1 MEIKRVSIPAIKL
14 EDDCRLPKKI
24 HYYTHDAFNV
34 SILNS
39 TVNRYGDREWKIAFD
54 TKIETATGSMFAN
67 ALLMNKLIKILP
79 IDIKETFTYVESPR
93 DVAEVLSDVLGR
105 IDDDSVVSVFIHK
118 DFFKIMKELEV
129 DDISKFLSN
138 YVSKEI
144 SETIRKD
151 WSRAEIRNKL
161 KDVFLELSTLMD
173 VKCQAYLNSKYM
185 SPITTYLLL
194 DYLLTPFKSG
204 STSNNIKFFREMILA
219 LSRDM
224 FYQTKIENV
233 LGMLN
238 YNKSNLGPLSWMVID
253 VLEKDKM
260 NTNPIYAIE
269 KLAHLGISNLW
280 LTEKIGK
287 LLYDKYE
294 DYDTFCECTYGEN
307 FDGLSNAQVSQ
318 TTGLYLTQNPKT
330 IASYSVPEDLKGNA
344 IDQIDITIQKDSLRT
359 MNYKK
364 IASRIDKLEEDAMD
378 IQNNEDKDSLLETA
392 KFIASDI
399 YDIQNQDENNYP
411 EMDRLLTKLQE
422 VITTINN
429 AILGE
434 PHDDLVP
441 ESEAKK
447 RNILERA
454 GHAIM
459 FIPTAII
466 DRFKSLPDYKQY
478 TDDEERE
485 MDPQRRGK
493 NRTNVFTRFFMGI
506 EEIVD
511 KCIPEI
517 TDTKIPLVRTQPTGR
532 WYNQHL
538 MNKMKRKERMNKRYV
553 ELRKASGY
561 NTNYESFVEG
571 FVHYGLM
578 PFSENDII
586 GAIGNTVGGV
596 VKGGQN
602 LIQAGKNAW
611 RWNAL
616 KKAFNEAEQA
626 IEYIRVRSGADD
638 HALRRLAMDHIKYW
652 EAAAERIEDEG
663 PETRELAK
671 NIKKELNRFRE
682 KYANKIKMTDYDDPY
697 SGYSR
702 YGEIFNVAFEN
713 YMNRLQEDFDPNRNY
728 EGEEMLNNKPY
739 KENFIDD
746 LFDGKKDKDYD
757 NEIKKISSQ
766 MHDANNK
773 DDMNKYYRLQSKR
786 SLLQV
791 REESKYYT
799 SANKMANKWK
809 KDTFYLAFFS
819 PHENI
824 SRVIKIYENSPLSH
838 VDIIYNGATL
848 HAMGTNG
855 LEELKLRGDHNLLV
869 YEISDKLDKKKAIEF
884 CEKTANAPFDM
895 TPFYKGLIGINDPSD
910 KYFCSKWVASLLDYA
925 YKGTLT
931 FKGKT
936 LKYYGFNH
944 FTPQDIFDMMMNT
957 PGLVVN
963 SSCKVFSNNKISSES
978 YMDKLQEDYDPD
990 KEYLDENGE
999 LPRNKVEQM
1008 TEFGDVEDS
1017 EEKEE
1022 TVEELEDTILK
1033 KLRDR
1038 GALHDDDDQSEDT
1051 PYGEAFGG
1059 GKSKPA
1065 KSDSEKM
1072 NRLLQKD
1079 KEISA
1084 KMEEAKANDDMNK
1097 YWKLQDEKWQNWSY
1111 LEDMKAIPMG
1121 RMRDITKAGQPY
1133 IVFHRGAT
1141 DFGKIIT
1148 WWTKSP
1154 FSHTDVVID
1163 NRAYSSFIDTL
1174 KVSVKLNPNASVVVY
1189 ELSNLVDK
1197 RKFKQ
1202 FLVEEGNKKYGLGEL
1217 IKSQVLGIPT
1227 KDKAKFQAYFC
1238 SQYITAALDYATDR
1252 KLRYKGKPLLKW
1264 GYDYFNPKFLF
1275 YMLMSADGLL
1285 KNKTTLK

>member
-24 HYYTHDAFNV
+24 NYYKHDAFNV
-34 SILNS
+34 SVLNS
-39 TVNRYGDREWKIAFD
+39 TVNQYGLREWKIAFD
-54 TKIETATGSMFAN
+54 TKIETTTGSVVTN
-67 ALLMNKLIKILP
+67 ATLMNKLVKILP
-79 IDIKETFTYVESPR
+79 LDIEETATYVETPK
-93 DVAEVLSDVLGR
+93 DVAEVLSDVLDQ
-105 IDDDSVVSVFIHK
+105 IDEDSIVSVFIHK

-138 YVSKEI
+138 YISKEI

-151 WSRAEIRNKL
+151 WSRAEIRSRL

-194 DYLLTPFKSG
+194 DYILTPFKSG
-204 STSNNIKFFREMILA
+204 SAGNNIKFFREMILA

-238 YNKSNLGPLSWMVID
+238 YNKSNLGPLSWMVMDI
-253 VLEKDKM
+253 LEKDKM

-269 KLAHLGISNLW
+269 KLAHIGVSNLW
-280 LTEKIGK
+280 LTEKIGR

-294 DYDTFCECTYGEN
+294 DYDSFTECTYGEN
-307 FDGLSNAQVSQ
+307 FDGMSNAQVSQ

-330 IASYSVPEDLKGNA
+330 IASYSVPEDLRGNA

-364 IASRIDKLEEDAMD
+364 ISSRIDKLEEDAMD
-378 IQNNEDKDSLLETA
+378 IQNYEDKDSLLETA

-399 YDIQNQDENNYP
+399 YDIQNQDEDNYP

-429 AILGE
+429 AVLGE

-441 ESEAKK
+441 ESEARK
-447 RNILERA
+447 RGI
-454 GHAIM
+454 GHAVM
-459 FIPTAII
+459 AIPTAII
-466 DRFKSLPDYKQY
+466 DRFNSLPDYKTY
-478 TDDEERE
+478 SGDEEDDL
-485 MDPQRRGK
+485 DPQRRGK
-493 NRTNVFTRFFMGI
+493 NRAGVFTKFFMGI

-511 KCIPEI
+511 KCIPEVYN
-517 TDTKIPLVRTQPTGR
+517 THLPLVGARPTGR
-532 WYNQHL
+532 MYNQHL
-538 MNKMKRKERMNKRYV
+538 MNKMKRKERMTKKYNER
-553 ELRKASGY
+553 RKARGY
-561 NTNYESFVEG
+561 RTNYESFVEG

-578 PFSENDII
+578 PFSEADII
-586 GAIGNTVGGV
+586 GAVGNAVGGV
-596 VKGGQN
+596 VKGGQD

-611 RWNAL
+611 RWNTL
-616 KKAFNEAEQA
+616 KKAFHEAEQA

-652 EAAAERIEDEG
+652 ESAAERIEDEG
-663 PETRELAK
+663 PESRELAK

-682 KYANKIKMTDYDDPY
+682 KYANKIKISDYEDPY

-702 YGEIFNVAFEN
+702 YGEIFNAAFE
-713 YMNRLQEDFDPNRNY
+713 
-728 EGEEMLNNKPY
+728 
-739 KENFIDD
+739 
-746 LFDGKKDKDYD
+746 
-757 NEIKKISSQ
+757 
-766 MHDANNK
+766 A
-773 DDMNKYYRLQSKR
+773 
-786 SLLQV
+786 
-791 REESKYYT
+791 
-799 SANKMANKWK
+799 
-809 KDTFYLAFFS
+809 
-819 PHENI
+819 
-824 SRVIKIYENSPLSH
+824 
-838 VDIIYNGATL
+838 
-848 HAMGTNG
+848 
-855 LEELKLRGDHNLLV
+855 
-869 YEISDKLDKKKAIEF
+869 
-884 CEKTANAPFDM
+884 
-895 TPFYKGLIGINDPSD
+895 
-910 KYFCSKWVASLLDYA
+910 
-925 YKGTLT
+925 
-931 FKGKT
+931 
-936 LKYYGFNH
+936 
-944 FTPQDIFDMMMNT
+944 
-957 PGLVVN
+957 
-963 SSCKVFSNNKISSES
+963 
-978 YMDKLQEDYDPD
+978 YMDKLKEDYDPD
-990 KEYLDENGE
+990 KEYTDENGE
-999 LPRNKVEQM
+999 LPREKVEQM
-1008 TEFGDVEDS
+1008 TEFGDSEDS
-1017 EEKEE
+1017 LEKEE
-1022 TVEELEDTILK
+1022 TVEELEDTILD

-1038 GALHDDDDQSEDT
+1038 GALNDEDKKEES
-1051 PYGEAFGG
+1051 PYGEVFGIG
-1059 GKSKPA
+1059 GSKSD

-1072 NRLLQKD
+1072 ADMIQKD
-1079 KEISA
+1079 KEINE
-1084 KMEEAKANDDMNK
+1084 KMAEAKANDDMDK

-1111 LEDMKAIPMG
+1111 MEDMKAIPMG
-1121 RMRDITKAGQPY
+1121 RMKDITKAGQPY

-1189 ELSNLVDK
+1189 ELSNIVDK

-1217 IKSQVLGIPT
+1217 IKAQVFGIPT

-1264 GYDYFNPKFLF
+1264 GYDYFNPKILF
-1275 YMLMSADGLL
+1275 YMLMSIDGLL

>member
-34 SILNS
+34 SVLNS
-39 TVNRYGDREWKIAFD
+39 TVNRLGDRVWKIAFD
-54 TKIETATGSMFAN
+54 TKIETATGSMFTN

-79 IDIKETFTYVESPR
+79 LDIKETATFVETPK
-93 DVAEVLSDVLGR
+93 DVAEVLADVLDQ
-105 IDDDSVVSVFIHK
+105 INEDSVVSVFIHK

-138 YVSKEI
+138 YISKEI

-151 WSRAEIRNKL
+151 WSRAEIRSRL

-233 LGMLN
+233 LGILN
-238 YNKSNLGPLSWMVID
+238 YNKSNLGPLSWMVMDI
-253 VLEKDKM
+253 LEKDKM

-280 LTEKIGK
+280 LTEKIGR

-294 DYDTFCECTYGEN
+294 DYETFCECTYGEN
-307 FDGLSNAQVSQ
+307 FDGLNNAQVSQ
-318 TTGLYLTQNPKT
+318 VTGLYLTQNPKT

-344 IDQIDITIQKDSLRT
+344 IDQIDLNIQKDSLRT
-359 MNYKK
+359 MNYRKV
-364 IASRIDKLEEDAMD
+364 ASRIDKLEEDATD
-378 IQNNEDKDSLLETA
+378 IQNNEDKESLLETA

-441 ESEAKK
+441 ESESKK
-447 RNILERA
+447 KKNILEKA
-454 GHAIM
+454 GHVVM

-466 DRFKSLPDYKQY
+466 DRFKSLPDYRTY
-478 TDDEERE
+478 NDEEERE
-485 MDPQRRGK
+485 IDPQRLGK
-493 NRTNVFTRFFMGI
+493 ERMGTFTKFFMGI

-517 TDTKIPLVRTQPTGR
+517 TDTKIPLVGARHTGR

-538 MNKMKRKERMNKRYV
+538 MNKMKRKERMTKKYV
-553 ELRKASGY
+553 ERRKASGY
-561 NTNYESFVEG
+561 NTNYESFVDG
-571 FVHYGLM
+571 FIHYGLM
-578 PFSENDII
+578 PFSEDVI
-586 GAIGNTVGGV
+586 GAIGDTVNGV

-602 LIQAGKNAW
+602 IIQAGKNAW

-626 IEYIRVRSGADD
+626 IEYIRVRSGGDD
-638 HALRRLAMDHIKYW
+638 HALKRLAMDHIKYW
-652 EAAAERIEDEG
+652 EAAAERIESEG

-682 KYANKIKMTDYDDPY
+682 KYANKIKINDYEDTY
-697 SGYSR
+697 GGYSR
-702 YGEIFNVAFEN
+702 YGEFFNAA
-713 YMNRLQEDFDPNRNY
+713 L
-728 EGEEMLNNKPY
+728 
-739 KENFIDD
+739 
-746 LFDGKKDKDYD
+746 
-757 NEIKKISSQ
+757 
-766 MHDANNK
+766 
-773 DDMNKYYRLQSKR
+773 
-786 SLLQV
+786 
-791 REESKYYT
+791 
-799 SANKMANKWK
+799 
-809 KDTFYLAFFS
+809 
-819 PHENI
+819 
-824 SRVIKIYENSPLSH
+824 
-838 VDIIYNGATL
+838 
-848 HAMGTNG
+848 
-855 LEELKLRGDHNLLV
+855 
-869 YEISDKLDKKKAIEF
+869 
-884 CEKTANAPFDM
+884 
-895 TPFYKGLIGINDPSD
+895 
-910 KYFCSKWVASLLDYA
+910 
-925 YKGTLT
+925 
-931 FKGKT
+931 
-936 LKYYGFNH
+936 
-944 FTPQDIFDMMMNT
+944 
-957 PGLVVN
+957 
-963 SSCKVFSNNKISSES
+963 ES
-978 YMDKLQEDYDPD
+978 YMDKLKEDYDPD
-990 KEYLDENGE
+990 KEYTDENGE

-1008 TEFGDVEDS
+1008 TEFGADEDS
-1017 EEKEE
+1017 IEKEE
-1022 TVEELEDTILK
+1022 TVEELEDTILD

-1038 GALHDDDDQSEDT
+1038 GALEDNISEEENEN
-1051 PYGEAFGG
+1051 PYGEAFGSS
-1059 GKSKPA
+1059 KSKSSTSTDDMS
-1065 KSDSEKM
+1065 K
-1072 NRLLQKD
+1072 LIQKD

-1084 KMEEAKANDDMNK
+1084 KMQEAKANKDMDT
-1097 YWKLQDEKWQNWSY
+1097 YWRLQDEKWQNWSY
-1111 LEDMKAIPMG
+1111 MEDKKAIPMG
-1121 RMRDITKAGQPY
+1121 RMKDITKAGQPY

-1217 IKSQVLGIPT
+1217 IKSQVFGIPT

-1264 GYDYFNPKFLF
+1264 GYDYFNPKILF

>member
-39 TVNRYGDREWKIAFD
+39 IVNRYGDREWKIAFD

-79 IDIKETFTYVESPR
+79 LDIKETSTFVESPR
-93 DVAEVLSDVLGR
+93 DVAEVLTDVLGQ

-151 WSRAEIRNKL
+151 WSRAEIRSKL

-204 STSNNIKFFREMILA
+204 STGNNIKFFREMILA

-294 DYDTFCECTYGEN
+294 DYDSFCECTYGEN

-378 IQNNEDKDSLLETA
+378 IRNNEDKYSLLETA

-447 RNILERA
+447 RNLLERA

-459 FIPTAII
+459 SIPTAII

-493 NRTNVFTRFFMGI
+493 NRTNMFTRFFMGI

-517 TDTKIPLVRTQPTGR
+517 TDTKIPLIGTKPTGR

-553 ELRKASGY
+553 ELRKARGY

-638 HALRRLAMDHIKYW
+638 HALKRLAMDHIKYW

-682 KYANKIKMTDYDDPY
+682 KYANKIKMTDYSDPY

-702 YGEIFNVAFEN
+702 YGEIFNAAF
-713 YMNRLQEDFDPNRNY
+713 
-728 EGEEMLNNKPY
+728 
-739 KENFIDD
+739 
-746 LFDGKKDKDYD
+746 
-757 NEIKKISSQ
+757 
-766 MHDANNK
+766 
-773 DDMNKYYRLQSKR
+773 
-786 SLLQV
+786 
-791 REESKYYT
+791 
-799 SANKMANKWK
+799 
-809 KDTFYLAFFS
+809 
-819 PHENI
+819 
-824 SRVIKIYENSPLSH
+824 
-838 VDIIYNGATL
+838 
-848 HAMGTNG
+848 
-855 LEELKLRGDHNLLV
+855 
-869 YEISDKLDKKKAIEF
+869 
-884 CEKTANAPFDM
+884 
-895 TPFYKGLIGINDPSD
+895 
-910 KYFCSKWVASLLDYA
+910 
-925 YKGTLT
+925 
-931 FKGKT
+931 
-936 LKYYGFNH
+936 
-944 FTPQDIFDMMMNT
+944 
-957 PGLVVN
+957 
-963 SSCKVFSNNKISSES
+963 ES

-999 LPRNKVEQM
+999 LPRNKVEQI
-1008 TEFGDVEDS
+1008 TEFGNMEDS

-1072 NRLLQKD
+1072 NELLQKD

-1111 LEDMKAIPMG
+1111 IEDMKAIPMG

-1217 IKSQVLGIPT
+1217 IKSQVFGIPT